1 MNAPM
6 ATAEAAIGNRANGG
20 RRAERARSR
29 AARNHATRAAPTA
42 GGPELETTTMPNWIT
57 NELTIAGPKGP
68 IDALDAELW
77 DRERAAKDG
86 NGLVFHVAVPA
97 VPTGTE
103 WNPGYPGGKFGEE
116 AWGCRAVSR
125 AEPHERIPTRS
136 TRAWLEAHPYLFY
149 FGIEHF
155 VYQQLGSLKAC
166 VGTLYERGRMIDEA
180 ATGRAAPTAIEYR
193 FDTAHRPPTR
203 FLKKLA
209 RRYPHLYLRLMWQGE
224 EPKMH
229 GMSVYAPQPQGWPV
243 NTQPAMPPEAM
254 LDAELAEAARRTPPP
269 YAEAREMR
277 EPEGVQNASAP

>member
-29 AARNHATRAAPTA
+29 AARNQPTRAAPTA
-42 GGPELETTTMPNWIT
+42 GGPQLETTTMPNWIT

-136 TRAWLEAHPYLFY
+136 TRGVAGGAPLPVLFR
-149 FGIEHF
+149 HRTLR
-155 VYQQLGSLKAC
+155 VQQHSGASRHASARC
-166 VGTLYERGRMIDEA
+166 TSEA
-180 ATGRAAPTAIEYR
+180 A
-193 FDTAHRPPTR
+193 
-203 FLKKLA
+203 
-209 RRYPHLYLRLMWQGE
+209 
-224 EPKMH
+224 
-229 GMSVYAPQPQGWPV
+229 
-243 NTQPAMPPEAM
+243 
-254 LDAELAEAARRTPPP
+254 
-269 YAEAREMR
+269 
-277 EPEGVQNASAP
+277 